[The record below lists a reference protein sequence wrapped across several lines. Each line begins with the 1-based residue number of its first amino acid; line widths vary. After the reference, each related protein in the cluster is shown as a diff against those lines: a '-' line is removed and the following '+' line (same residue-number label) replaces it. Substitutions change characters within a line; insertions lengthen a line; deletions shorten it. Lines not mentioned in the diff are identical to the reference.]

1 MLPLSHGGALVGK
14 VRCIAIEVNQSLM
27 TCMDAG
33 WEGPPGEGRSRDEK
47 VLNIESEWKKV
58 SSSFLPEEGF
68 SGRLWTEVSEWRCL
82 G

>member
-1 MLPLSHGGALVGK
+1 
-14 VRCIAIEVNQSLM
+14 M

-58 SSSFLPEEGF
+58 SSSFLPVEASVEGC
-68 SGRLWTEVSEWRCL
+68 GQRCPN
-82 G
+82 GGAWASSADVQRARSAAV